1 MAKSAMAPLSSEST
15 KTAGITGQVAVAKDP
30 EDVELFCEMDED
42 PPSATTPAFV
52 PTITPIRRRYR
63 LGMHV
68 PPKLAIHTDP
78 ECALED
84 DDASGQRIMF
94 RGGEDWFIGLDGQED
109 IGGLGAT
116 GEDAPPFIAPKQDGG
131 VDLGGSEDGGGSGAL
146 SKDTCEDEPADPG
159 VGGEPKPLAPAA
171 GKGGPGKRGNGALA
185 GAPSRWLRQ
194 QQAEG
199 VSRGKQW
206 PQDSL
211 ACYRA
216 LAAAKPQGPPEGERP
231 GSAPA
236 GTPPPPG
243 SSCEGPGAETLL
255 QQACADVSVVT
266 RPPIAGSTGTKKRG
280 GCARASGRHLR
291 VADAREPANNLP
303 GPRRP

>member
-1 MAKSAMAPLSSEST
+1 LGATGEDAPPFIAPKQDGGVDLGGSEDEG
-15 KTAGITGQVAVAKDP
+15 ALGCTG
-30 EDVELFCEMDED
+30 EDA
-42 PPSATTPAFV
+42 PPL
-52 PTITPIRRRYR
+52 I
-63 LGMHV
+63 
-68 PPKLAIHTDP
+68 PPKQD
-78 ECALED
+78 
-84 DDASGQRIMF
+84 
-94 RGGEDWFIGLDGQED
+94 GGVDLGGSED